1 MQEHTEDLTRYSDLK
16 RYKLKAE
23 VKFAVGILA
32 VITFTT
38 ITCSC
43 LRTNKVDAEVIET
56 TAETEV
62 QITPTPTPELI
73 AIPSI
78 TPIPTKAYELS
89 EESRY
94 TLVSGGSYYIT
105 NYDACVSCCGNT
117 LGITASGVHVSDSPI
132 AHTVA
137 VDTSV
142 IPFGTRF
149 IIPAI
154 SGNEVYI
161 AQDRGSAVI
170 GNHIDIYQLTHEIA
184 LNSPSGYYEIFFI
197 QE

>member
-1 MQEHTEDLTRYSDLK
+1 MQEHKEDSTRYSELK
-16 RYKLKAE
+16 LYNKLAIGIA
-23 VKFAVGILA
+23 AV
-32 VITFTT
+32 VTFTC

-43 LRTNKVDAEVIET
+43 LDSNKVGAETIET
-56 TAETEV
+56 TTETV
-62 QITPTPTPELI
+62 SITPTPTPTPEYI
-73 AIPSI
+73 TVPSI
-78 TPIPTKAYELS
+78 TPIPTKAYEYV
-89 EESRY
+89 EENTY
-94 TLVSGGSYYIT
+94 TLVSGGSFYIT
-105 NYDACVSCCGNT
+105 NYDACVQCCGNT
-117 LGITASGVHVSDSPI
+117 LGITASGASCSNSPL

-149 IIPAI
+149 MIPTI
-154 SGNEVYI
+154 GGETIYI

-184 LNSPSGYYEIFFI
+184 CNSPTGYYEIFFI

>member
-1 MQEHTEDLTRYSDLK
+1 ML
-16 RYKLKAE
+16 
-23 VKFAVGILA
+23 
-32 VITFTT
+32 VISFTT
-38 ITCSC
+38 GICGC
-43 LRTNKVDAEVIET
+43 LNQQTTTTTIKVDTTET
-56 TAETEV
+56 SNIIPTPS
-62 QITPTPTPELI
+62 ITPIESEFVT
-73 AIPSI
+73 IPSI
-78 TPIPTKAYELS
+78 TPIPTKAYEQ
-89 EESRY
+89 ETDTGY
-94 TLVSGGSYYIT
+94 TLTSGGSFYIT
-105 NYDACVSCCGNT
+105 NYDACVQCCGNT
-117 LGITASGVHVSDSPI
+117 LGITASGAHCSDSVL

-137 VDTSV
+137 TDTSV

-154 SGNEVYI
+154 SGNEIYI